1 MNKIDEIV
9 ENLNKNLKIL
19 QKRDGY
25 KYGIDTILLFKFV
38 NLSIN
43 KKIKLLDIGTGN
55 GILPVLL
62 YQNDF
67 IEEIIGVDIQE
78 ENIERAKKALEINSR
93 YFKSTKTSN
102 FEFLNSTKIRT
113 TVLSA
118 LEENELIEE
127 LENQNNQNSICTN
140 LSKKIEFECVD
151 IKKYN
156 KKNYFD
162 MIISNPPYMQLDGK
176 KINENIHRAISRHEI
191 ALNLEDFIKCSK
203 KLLKPIGKLCF
214 IHRTFRLAE
223 ILKELDKNNF
233 CVAKIIFIYS
243 SNNKSSIMY
252 IEALKGKKIK
262 LEVENYFMEEGIDY
276 D

>member
-1 MNKIDEIV
+1 MNKADEIV
-9 ENLNKNLKIL
+9 ENLNENLKIL
-19 QKRDGY
+19 QKKDGY
-25 KYGIDTILLFKFV
+25 KYGIDTILLFKFA

-62 YQNDF
+62 YKNKF

-78 ENIERAKKALEINSR
+78 ENIERAKKALEINLIDIKNTKVNDLS
-93 YFKSTKTSN
+93 FSNSTKT
-102 FEFLNSTKIRT
+102 RT
-113 TVLSA
+113 TILTT
-118 LEENELIEE
+118 LEKNDFTGEAKS
-127 LENQNNQNSICTN
+127 QNNKNSIYTN
-140 LSKKIEFECVD
+140 LSKKIDFKCID
-151 IKKYN
+151 IKKYD

-176 KINENIHRAISRHEI
+176 KKNENIHRAISRHEI

-203 KLLKPIGKLCF
+203 KFLKPIGKLCF

-252 IEALKGKKIK
+252 IEALKGKKTK
-262 LEVENYFMEEGIDY
+262 LEVENYFMKEGIDY